1 MSPQRQLGVRAP
13 RTINNRHRSA
23 APGYTAFQRVMSAED
38 PESRSPNLE
47 APASPGND
55 SPDQKEQNGDN
66 VPVQQDTPAEH
77 TSPAADPDASKEL
90 PEKPKE
96 AAEAEEGSIE
106 VKENGSSENGVAEV
120 LDHNTPTTAV
130 AESPRAAASSPQ
142 INVDDADA
150 DETADETFR
159 SNPTPSGGNT
169 AGHSR
174 RHSTLSLTST
184 ATLDNLHIFK
194 NAFDYIMST
203 KEVKKDEE
211 LKATMQHAVDS
222 LNDPNSR
229 DPHVIFDAL
238 QAACKTPNNTTKAK
252 ALDLFSK
259 LFDYTVFEDAK
270 DKVQLTDA
278 SVDVIASCFDGE
290 GTDPEVELQVVR
302 SLMNSV
308 LLMPCHG
315 AALLKAVRQI
325 YNVFIFSLTP
335 RNQAVAQGI
344 LTQVISAIFRR
355 ISDTTLKARA
365 GGSKVN
371 VASPRDSRDDI
382 VPNDTSNVDG
392 SGQKLTLE
400 NLEKLNDTALDNER
414 VKEANDAQEGDEDLY
429 VKDAFLIFRSM
440 CKLSVKP
447 IDSDTIDMKSH
458 SVRSKLLSLHIVHT
472 IIKEHI
478 DIFLSKDVVIL
489 SSNSQE
495 QTRLIDAVRQYL
507 CLTLS
512 RNAASPLAPVFEL
525 SLEIFWL
532 IISNLRSDFKQEI
545 PVFWDEIYLP
555 VAEMRTSTTHQKRY
569 LLSIIERLCNDSR
582 CIIEFYLNYDCD
594 STMPSICEKIVDLLT
609 KLSLSR
615 IDVSHQQRAAFYDN
629 RNKGISVYDI
639 SKIANL
645 TSSTMSSKPP
655 EPDVY
660 NMFPLEFA
668 LKMTA
673 VSCNVALLRS
683 LYSWAQKGLQPREDG
698 ARSSHETALLTPM
711 PDSSRSTA
719 LNSRNASFLN
729 GSNLEISDVDDPE
742 QFENLKQR
750 KKAFLDGV
758 KLFNQKAK
766 KGIEHFLNHNFI
778 PSNSPKD
785 IAKFLLETEGLDK
798 AVIGEYMGEGNEL
811 NVAVMHAFVDQMD
824 FANTDFVLAMRT
836 FLQSFRLPGESQKID
851 RYMLKFAERYVLGN
865 PTIFANAE
873 TAYVLSYSVI
883 LLNTDLHS
891 PQIKNRMTVE
901 SFIKNNAG
909 IDNDQDLPR
918 EFLEE
923 IYRELQENEIVLV
936 SEQYAALL
944 AGDVQVQL
952 TGGLGLFGGRD
963 LNKEAYSHASKEMAT
978 KTEKL
983 VRDLGKKLKSED
995 SKGVFYAASNVY
1007 HVRSIFDTIWMSILA
1022 SLTQIFKE
1030 YDDAEIS
1037 RVCLEGIKN
1046 SIKISCMFDLD
1057 YARKSFLGALVQFE
1071 HLHSYEEM
1079 KEKNVDAIYV
1089 MLDLAVSEGNYMK
1102 SAWMQVLTSVSQLE
1116 RLQLIAQGI
1125 DQSAIPD
1132 VSTAKMVNR
1141 SSTDSTHSAA
1151 ASFFSQFTSHPS
1163 ASQTASNKFHNQRLT
1178 PQISQLLTKTEL
1190 EVAVDRVFTNSSKL
1204 SGEAIADFVKALS
1217 EVSEEEIDSSGQSSN
1232 PRMFSLQKIVDICYY
1247 NMGRIRL
1254 EWSQLWSVIGEI
1266 FNRVGCSNNQA
1277 VVFFALDSLR
1287 QLSMRFFEIDEL
1299 SHFKFQKEFLKPF
1312 EHIVRHNE
1320 SLEVKDMVLE
1330 CINNMILARS
1340 TKIKSGW
1347 KTIFG
1352 TLSVTAKENKE
1363 SLVQKSFKMAN
1374 WINKDY
1380 IDTVRQQE
1388 SFADLVVCFT
1398 ELAKN
1403 ERFQRIS
1410 LLSLDILRKLI
1421 KEIPNYT
1428 GSESVDVISDK
1439 NDNLVKLWFP
1449 VLFGFYDITMTG
1461 EELEVRSRALN
1472 ALFDILLE
1480 YGEHFENNFWDLVCR
1495 QLLFPIFGV
1504 LSNHWELNNLND
1516 NDKLSVWL
1524 STTLIQALRNMVTV
1538 FTHYFDAL
1546 SRMLDEYLNLFIS
1559 CICQENDTIARI
1571 GRSCLH
1577 SLLIENA
1584 NKFNQDQWDLITR
1597 AIHDLY
1603 DLTTAKELFTAD
1615 PMHASKEYPSI
1626 DDEVYSNMSQGL
1638 VSKSEALKSA
1648 PEDHINDTE
1657 ARLQRSRDKS
1667 SIVVKCVL
1675 QLLMIETLSELF
1687 KDDRFYESVPYANLL
1702 QMAGFLKFSYD
1713 FSRRFNDD
1721 YDLRVR
1727 IWNAGVI
1734 ERLPNLLK
1742 QESSSAAVFIN
1753 IMLQMYCDEDKADNE
1768 AKGIIMNEIIPL
1780 CDTIIDRFSEFD
1792 DTNQQRNITTWKPVI
1807 VEIYQGYI
1815 ELDEDDFKRYAPQMY
1830 QLTLQLFSKS
1840 IAPDLRAAIRTFLTR
1855 VGDTFVRI

>member
-1 MSPQRQLGVRAP
+1 MPNEDTS
-13 RTINNRHRSA
+13 IRS
-23 APGYTAFQRVMSAED
+23 TE
-38 PESRSPNLE
+38 LE
-47 APASPGND
+47 AEQPNEGDVLTSKSND
-55 SPDQKEQNGDN
+55 SPDSLHKKNITGTITASETTPNSEPQQANGHQEEKEPT
-66 VPVQQDTPAEH
+66 VTAEDTPEI
-77 TSPAADPDASKEL
+77 TQPST
-90 PEKPKE
+90 
-96 AAEAEEGSIE
+96 EAENTQQSPTAD
-106 VKENGSSENGVAEV
+106 ENSVDDN
-120 LDHNTPTTAV
+120 N
-130 AESPRAAASSPQ
+130 SPQ
-142 INVDDADA
+142 INVEDVDLNDTANMTAESQLTPDA
-150 DETADETFR
+150 ETIR
-159 SNPTPSGGNT
+159 
-169 AGHSR
+169 GHSR
-174 RHSTLSLTST
+174 RHSTLSMTSN

-194 NAFDYIMST
+194 NAFDYIMNT
-203 KEVKKDEE
+203 KEAKKDEAF
-211 LKATMQHAVDS
+211 KATMQKALDS
-222 LNDPNSR
+222 LNDPQSR
-229 DPHVIFDAL
+229 DPNIIFEAL
-238 QAACKTPNNTTKAK
+238 KAACKTSNNTTKAK

-259 LFDYTVFEDAK
+259 LFDYTVFEDSK

-278 SVDVIASCFDGE
+278 SVEVISSCFDGE

-302 SLMNSV
+302 ALMNSV

-335 RNQAVAQGI
+335 RNQSVAQGI
-344 LTQVISAIFRR
+344 LTQVISSIFRR
-355 ISDTTLKARA
+355 ISDTTLKAKRF
-365 GGSKVN
+365 GSSTN
-371 VASPRDSRDDI
+371 FTSPKDSKDEI
-382 VPNDTSNVDG
+382 DTSNGDNEADQESSG
-392 SGQKLTLE
+392 GQKLTLE
-400 NLEKLNDTALDNER
+400 NLEKLNNSALDNER
-414 VKEANDAQEGDEDLY
+414 VEAANQALEGDDDLF

-447 IDSDTIDMKSH
+447 VDSETTIDMRSH

-472 IIKEHI
+472 ILREHI
-478 DIFLSKDVVIL
+478 EIFLNQEVVIL
-489 SSNSQE
+489 SSNSNE
-495 QTRLIDAVRQYL
+495 QTRLINAVRQYL

-532 IISNLRSDFKQEI
+532 IISNLRSEFKQEI

-555 VAEMRTSTTHQKRY
+555 VAEMKTSTSHQKRY

-615 IDVSHQQRAAFYDN
+615 VEVSPQQRAAFYEN
-629 RNKGISVYDI
+629 RSKGISVYDI

-660 NMFPLEFA
+660 NLYPLEFA
-668 LKMTA
+668 LKITS

-683 LYSWAQKGLQPREDG
+683 LHSWAQKGITPKLTNAVNGTDT
-698 ARSSHETALLTPM
+698 SNLTPV
-711 PDSSRSTA
+711 PDSSKSTA
-719 LNSRNASFLN
+719 FNSRNASFIN
-729 GSNLEISDVDDPE
+729 GSVSEMGDFDDPE

-750 KKAFLDGV
+750 KKAFLEGV
-758 KLFNQKAK
+758 KIFNQKAK
-766 KGIEHFLNHNFI
+766 KGIEHFLSNKFI
-778 PSNSPKD
+778 PSDSPKD

-798 AVIGEYMGEGNEL
+798 AVIGEYMGEGDEK

-824 FANTDFVLAMRT
+824 FSNTDFVQSMRT

-865 PTIFANAE
+865 PHIFANAE

-901 SFIKNNAG
+901 SFIKNNSG
-909 IDNDQDLPR
+909 IDNDQDLPQ

-923 IYRELQENEIVLV
+923 IYREVQDNEIILE

-944 AGDVQVQL
+944 AGDIHQPS
-952 TGGLGLFGGRD
+952 GGLGLFGGRD
-963 LNKEAYSHASKEMAT
+963 LNREAYSHASKEMAT

-983 VRDLGKKLKSED
+983 VRDLGKKLKTED
-995 SKGVFYAASNVY
+995 GKGVFYAASNVY
-1007 HVRSIFDTIWMSILA
+1007 HVKSIFDTIWMSILA
-1022 SLTQIFKE
+1022 GLTQIFKE
-1030 YDDAEIS
+1030 YDDSEIS
-1037 RVCLEGIKN
+1037 RVCLEGIRL

-1071 HLHSYEEM
+1071 NLHSYEEM
-1079 KEKNVDAIYV
+1079 KDKNVDAIYM
-1089 MLDLAVSEGNYMK
+1089 MLDLAVTEGNYMK

-1125 DQSAIPD
+1125 DQNSIPD

-1141 SSTDSTHSAA
+1141 SSTETTHSATT
-1151 ASFFSQFTSHPS
+1151 SFFSLFTSHPS
-1163 ASQTASNKFHNQRLT
+1163 ASQTASNKFHNQQLT
-1178 PQISQLLTKTEL
+1178 PHISQLLTKTEL
-1190 EVAVDRVFTNSSKL
+1190 EVAVDKIFTNSSSL
-1204 SGEAIADFVKALS
+1204 SGEAIADFVRALS
-1217 EVSEEEIDSSGQSSN
+1217 EVSSEEIDSSGQSSN

-1254 EWSQLWSVIGEI
+1254 EWSQLWSIIGEI
-1266 FNRVGCSNNQA
+1266 FNRVGCHSNPA
-1277 VVFFALDSLR
+1277 IAFFALDSLR
-1287 QLSMRFFEIDEL
+1287 QLSMRFFEIEEL

-1352 TLSVTAKENKE
+1352 ILSVTAKENKE
-1363 SLVQKSFKMAN
+1363 TLVNKTFKMAS
-1374 WINKDY
+1374 WIKKEYNE
-1380 IDTVRQQE
+1380 TVRQQE

-1398 ELAKN
+1398 ESAKN

-1410 LLSLDILRKLI
+1410 LLSLDVLRKLI
-1421 KEIPNYT
+1421 NEIPNYT
-1428 GSESVDVISDK
+1428 DTLTNGVISDK

-1480 YGEHFENNFWDLVCR
+1480 YGEHFEDDFWDLVCR

-1504 LSNHWELNNLND
+1504 LSNHWDLNNIDD

-1571 GRSCLH
+1571 GRSCIH

-1584 NKFNQDQWDLITR
+1584 SKFNQEQWNKITK

-1603 DLTTAKELFTAD
+1603 DLTTAKDLFTAD
-1615 PMHASKEYPSI
+1615 PMHAVKEHPSI
-1626 DDEVYSNMSQGL
+1626 DDEVYSSL
-1638 VSKSEALKSA
+1638 SSEIKHEENALKPA
-1648 PEDHINDTE
+1648 PESHMNDTE
-1657 ARLQRSRDKS
+1657 ARLQRSKDKS

-1687 KDDRFYESVPYANLL
+1687 KNDKFYEAVPYTNLL
-1702 QMAGFLKFSYD
+1702 QMAGYLKFSYD
-1713 FSRRFNDD
+1713 FAKKFNDD

-1753 IMLQMYCDEDKADNE
+1753 IMLQMYCDDDKTDNA
-1768 AKGIIMNEIIPL
+1768 AKATIMKQIIPL
-1780 CDTIIDRFSEFD
+1780 CNSIIERFAEFD
-1792 DTNQQRNITTWKPVI
+1792 ETNQQRNITTWKPVI
-1807 VEIYQGYI
+1807 IEIYQGYI
-1815 ELDEDDFKRYAPQMY
+1815 ELDEEDFVNHGPEMY
-1830 QLTLQLFSKS
+1830 QLTLILLSKS
-1840 IAPDLRAAIRTFLTR
+1840 ITTDIRTAIRTFLTR
-1855 VGDTFVRI
+1855 IGDTFVKNS

>member
-1 MSPQRQLGVRAP
+1 MSNEDLESRNPESDNDVRPELSSHQHNGAGDSSESLHPHGSADREIPTEVAP
-13 RTINNRHRSA
+13 NS
-23 APGYTAFQRVMSAED
+23 D
-38 PESRSPNLE
+38 PEVS
-47 APASPGND
+47 
-55 SPDQKEQNGDN
+55 NGAQTVTD
-66 VPVQQDTPAEH
+66 
-77 TSPAADPDASKEL
+77 DA
-90 PEKPKE
+90 
-96 AAEAEEGSIE
+96 IE
-106 VKENGSSENGVAEV
+106 VKSEAGLEPSEAKTENNGISPAGEE
-120 LDHNTPTTAV
+120 DTPTVEVSA
-130 AESPRAAASSPQ
+130 PQ
-142 INVDDADA
+142 INVDDVDM
-150 DETADETFR
+150 DDTADVTTESHIEPATGHGT
-159 SNPTPSGGNT
+159 S
-169 AGHSR
+169 HSR
-174 RHSTLSLTST
+174 RHSTLSLSST
-184 ATLDNLHIFK
+184 ATMDNLHIFK
-194 NAFDYIMST
+194 NAFDYIMNS
-203 KEVKKDEE
+203 KEAKKDEAF
-211 LKATMQHAVDS
+211 KATMQKAMDS
-222 LNDPNSR
+222 LNDPHSR
-229 DPHVIFDAL
+229 NPHIIFDAL
-238 QAACKTPNNTTKAK
+238 QEACKTPNNTMKAK

-278 SVDVIASCFDGE
+278 SVDVISSCFDGE

-325 YNVFIFSLTP
+325 YNVFIFSLSP

-344 LTQVISAIFRR
+344 LTQVISSIFRR
-355 ISDTTLKARA
+355 ISDTTLKSKKL
-365 GGSKVN
+365 GSSTN
-371 VASPRDSRDDI
+371 LTSPKDSKDEFDAPNGEDEHNDD
-382 VPNDTSNVDG
+382 G
-392 SGQKLTLE
+392 AAGQKLTLE
-400 NLEKLNDTALDNER
+400 NLERLNNSALDSER
-414 VKEANDAQEGDEDLY
+414 VQEANQALEGDEDLF

-447 IDSDTIDMKSH
+447 IDSETTIDMKSH

-472 IIKEHI
+472 ILKEHI

-489 SSNSQE
+489 SSNSSE
-495 QTRLIDAVRQYL
+495 QTRLINAVRQYL

-532 IISNLRSDFKQEI
+532 IISNLRSEFKQEI

-555 VAEMRTSTTHQKRY
+555 VAEMRTSTAHQKRY

-615 IDVSHQQRAAFYDN
+615 IEVTPQQRAAFYDN
-629 RNKGISVYDI
+629 RRKGISVYDI

-660 NMFPLEFA
+660 NMYPLEFA
-668 LKMTA
+668 LKITA
-673 VSCNVALLRS
+673 LSCNVALLRS
-683 LYSWAQKGLQPREDG
+683 LYSWAQKGITFKEE
-698 ARSSHETALLTPM
+698 ATRSSHDNTIPTPVL
-711 PDSSRSTA
+711 DSSKSTA
-719 LNSRNASFLN
+719 FNSRNASFIN
-729 GSNLEISDVDDPE
+729 GSALEISDVDDPE

-750 KKAFLDGV
+750 KKAFLEGV

-766 KGIEHFLNHNFI
+766 KGIEHFLQHHFI
-778 PSNSPKD
+778 PSDSPKD

-798 AVIGEYMGEGNEL
+798 AVIGEYMGEGNEQ

-824 FANTDFVLAMRT
+824 FADTDFVQAMRT

-851 RYMLKFAERYVLGN
+851 RYMLKFAERYVQGN
-865 PTIFANAE
+865 PSVFANAE

-901 SFIKNNAG
+901 SFIKNNSG

-918 EFLEE
+918 ELLEA
-923 IYRELQENEIVLV
+923 IYREVQDNEIVLV

-944 AGDVQVQL
+944 AGDIQVQPS
-952 TGGLGLFGGRD
+952 GGLGLFGGRD

-983 VRDLGKKLKSED
+983 VRDLGKKLKAEIA
-995 SKGVFYAASNVY
+995 KGVFYAASNVY
-1007 HVRSIFDTIWMSILA
+1007 HVKSIFDTIWMSILA
-1022 SLTQIFKE
+1022 GLTQIFKE
-1030 YDDAEIS
+1030 YDDSEIS
-1037 RVCLEGIKN
+1037 RVCLEGIRL

-1071 HLHSYEEM
+1071 NLHSYEEM
-1079 KEKNVDAIYV
+1079 KEKNVDAIYM

-1125 DQSAIPD
+1125 DQNSIPD
-1132 VSTAKMVNR
+1132 VSTAKLVNR
-1141 SSTDSTHSAA
+1141 TSTESNQSAA
-1151 ASFFSQFTSHPS
+1151 TSFFSLFTSHPT

-1178 PQISQLLTKTEL
+1178 PHISQLLTKTEL
-1190 EVAVDRVFTNSSKL
+1190 EVAVDKVFTNSSNL
-1204 SGEAIADFVKALS
+1204 SGEAIADFVRALS
-1217 EVSEEEIDSSGQSSN
+1217 EVSSEEIDSSGQSSN

-1254 EWSQLWSVIGEI
+1254 EWSQLWAIIGEI
-1266 FNRVGCSNNQA
+1266 FNRVGCHSNLA
-1277 VVFFALDSLR
+1277 IVFFALDSLR
-1287 QLSMRFFEIDEL
+1287 QLSMRFFEIEEL

-1340 TKIKSGW
+1340 TKIRSGW

-1363 SLVQKSFKMAN
+1363 TLVNKSFKMAN
-1374 WINKDY
+1374 WINKEY

-1403 ERFQRIS
+1403 EKFQRIS
-1410 LLSLDILRKLI
+1410 LLSLDVLRKLI
-1421 KEIPNYT
+1421 KEIPGYT
-1428 GSESVDVISDK
+1428 NTDANDVISDK

-1449 VLFGFYDITMTG
+1449 ILFGFYDITMTG

-1504 LSNHWELNNLND
+1504 LSNHWELNNIDD

-1546 SRMLDEYLNLFIS
+1546 NRMLDEYLNLFIS

-1584 NKFNQDQWDLITR
+1584 SKFDQDQWNLITK
-1597 AIHDLY
+1597 AVHDLY

-1615 PMHASKEYPSI
+1615 PMHSVKEHPSI
-1626 DDEVYSNMSQGL
+1626 DDKAYSYMADEVEIDDTES
-1638 VSKSEALKSA
+1638 LKPA
-1648 PEDHINDTE
+1648 PENHINDTE

-1687 KDDRFYESVPYANLL
+1687 KNDHFYEAVPYTNLL
-1702 QMAGFLKFSYD
+1702 QMAGYLRFSYD
-1713 FSRRFNDD
+1713 FAKRFNDD
-1721 YDLRVR
+1721 YELRVR

-1753 IMLQMYCDEDKADNE
+1753 IMLQMYCDDDKTDNA
-1768 AKGIIMNEIIPL
+1768 AKAIIMKQIIPL
-1780 CDTIIDRFSEFD
+1780 SNNIIDRFTEFD
-1792 DTNQQRNITTWKPVI
+1792 ETNQQRNITTWKPVI
-1807 VEIYQGYI
+1807 IEIYQGYI
-1815 ELDEDDFKRYAPQMY
+1815 ELDEEDFVKYSPEMY
-1830 QLTLQLFSKS
+1830 QLTLQLFTKS
-1840 IAPDLRAAIRTFLTR
+1840 ISTDLRGAIRTFLTR
-1855 VGDTFVRI
+1855 IGDTFVKSS